1 MGNVTRNK
9 SKVILNTGYKVY
21 VLIWACLAIPVFL
34 IQGCAIQGEYMGRT
48 LSPPVMKVVLFEI
61 EGTDGKEFTQM
72 LATRLTKMGKTVV
85 HGNQFGEPADLM
97 VAAKIARD
105 NQAGA
110 FIRGRLTTSEIVD
123 LTKYT
128 VSGTF
133 TLHEVEAGD
142 QIGGIANVSYTEDTD
157 PLLGLGKIL
166 SGLSLENRKKFEDEK
181 IKGTKVKSVQCRF
194 KLAEHVSSELCCKGL
209 GGMAKGHDTVAHH
222 HGR

>member
-1 MGNVTRNK
+1 MDNATKNWSQIVMSTKRR
-9 SKVILNTGYKVY
+9 VHWLFCV
-21 VLIWACLAIPVFL
+21 CLTTLLFL
-34 IQGCAIQGEYMGRT
+34 IHGCTVQGDYVGQS
-48 LSPPVMKVVLFEI
+48 LKPSVMKVVLFEI
-61 EGTDGKEFTQM
+61 EGTDGEEFTQM

-85 HGNQFGEPADLM
+85 HGDQFGEPADLM

-166 SGLSLENRKKFEDEK
+166 SSFSPEGRKNFENEK
-181 IKGTKVKSVQCRF
+181 IKDTWIKSTQYRF
-194 KLAEHVSSELCCKGL
+194 KLAKHVGNELCCKGL